1 MLKLALFLSLIITLS
16 AIAVEGVATT
26 LNDGSFEKTQ
36 QGDIAN
42 KNKMDDADVMDR
54 LKNISEVDPKEWGI
68 RNGCINLRR
77 IKNIRFVDDQSAV
90 IEMRGNKKA
99 LLRLRRE
106 CLGIKSEGF
115 AHQARGGKL
124 CARFDHLEVLD
135 RGFPC
140 SIESIEPY
148 FEVESRSDIDS
159 DKGKTVGDT
168 K

>member
-54 LKNISEVDPKEWGI
+54 LKNISDGDSKAWGI
-68 RNGCINLRR
+68 RNGCIALRR
-77 IKNIRFVDDQSAV
+77 IRHIRFVDDQTAI
-90 IEMRGNKKA
+90 IEMRGKKKA

-106 CLGIKSEGF
+106 CPGIKREGF
-115 AHQARGGKL
+115 LHEARSGQL
-124 CARFDHLEVLD
+124 CARFDRLEVRN

-148 FEVESRSDIDS
+148 FDVESHSDS
-159 DKGKTVGDT
+159 DKGKTAGDP

>member
-106 CLGIKSEGF
+106 CPGIKREGF
-115 AHQARGGKL
+115 LHEARSGQL
-124 CARFDHLEVLD
+124 CARFDRLEVRN

-148 FEVESRSDIDS
+148 FDVESHSDS
-159 DKGKTVGDT
+159 DKGKTAGDP

>member
-1 MLKLALFLSLIITLS
+1 MLNLALLLPLIITLNV
-16 AIAVEGVATT
+16 IAVVGEATA
-26 LNDGSFEKTQ
+26 LNDGSVEKTHQ
-36 QGDIAN
+36 EGIAN
-42 KNKMDDADVMDR
+42 KNKVDDVDVLDR
-54 LKNISEVDPKEWGI
+54 LKNISEVDPRAWGI

-90 IEMRGNKKA
+90 IDMRGNKKA

-106 CLGIKSEGF
+106 CPGIKSEGF
-115 AHQARGGKL
+115 SHQPHGGQL
-124 CARFDHLEVLD
+124 CARFDRLEVLN

-148 FEVESRSDIDS
+148 FEVESHSDS
-159 DKGKTVGDT
+159 DKEKTAGGT

>member
-106 CLGIKSEGF
+106 CPGIKREGF
-115 AHQARGGKL
+115 LHEARSGQL
-124 CARFDHLEVLD
+124 CARFDRLEVLN

-148 FEVESRSDIDS
+148 FDVESHSDS
-159 DKGKTVGDT
+159 DKGKTVGDP

>member
-106 CLGIKSEGF
+106 CPGIKREGF
-115 AHQARGGKL
+115 LHEARSGQL
-124 CARFDHLEVLD
+124 CARFDRLEVRN

-148 FEVESRSDIDS
+148 FDVESHSDS
-159 DKGKTVGDT
+159 DKGKTVGDP